1 MLNFNGI
8 DIPKFVK
15 VRAVNISA
23 LASVSTNLKESA
35 GGYGVLSG
43 SSTFGEKIIT
53 ADVSI
58 VIPSGY
64 SLQKCARELAGWL
77 VGNNFQLSPLII
89 KDDAEVHYMAKI
101 NNSVDISDLIFAG
114 EGSIEF
120 VVPSGVAVSN
130 TTKTYS
136 GTTKTSFT
144 YGGTIKAY
152 PQIEVT
158 INSGISSGS
167 VNIVNVKTG
176 EKVSLAGSFAVGDKI
191 IIDCSKHLVKVN
203 DKIQLNMLSLD
214 SQFFGTVLGG
224 NEISCSSTGASLKVI
239 FQERFL

>member
-8 DIPKFVK
+8 DIPNFIK

-23 LASVSTNLKESA
+23 LPSVSTNLKA
-35 GGYGVLSG
+35 NIGGYGVLSG
-43 SSTFGEKIIT
+43 NSTFAEKVISV
-53 ADVSI
+53 DVSI
-58 VIPSGY
+58 VIPSRY
-64 SLQKCARELAGWL
+64 TLQKCVRELAEWL
-77 VGNNFQLSPLII
+77 MGDNFKLSPLII
-89 KDDAEVHYMAKI
+89 KDDAEVYYMAKI
-101 NNSVDISDLIFAG
+101 SNSVDISDLIFAG
-114 EGSIEF
+114 EGSIKF
-120 VVPSGVAVSN
+120 VVPSGVAVGN
-130 TTKTYS
+130 EIKTYTGATKTV
-136 GTTKTSFT
+136 FT

-152 PQIEVT
+152 PQIEAT
-158 INSGISSGS
+158 INSEISSGS

-176 EKVSLAGSFAVGDKI
+176 EKISLAGSFAVGDKI
-191 IIDCSKHLVKVN
+191 TIDCSKHLVKVN

>member
-1 MLNFNGI
+1 MLNFNGV
-8 DIPKFVK
+8 DIPNFIK

-23 LASVSTNLKESA
+23 LASVSTNLKTNA

-43 SSTFGEKIIT
+43 NSTFAEKVIS
-53 ADVSI
+53 ADISI

-64 SLQKCARELAGWL
+64 SIQKCARELAGWL
-77 VGNNFQLSPLII
+77 KGNDFKLSPLII
-89 KDDAEVHYMAKI
+89 KDDSEVQYMAKV

-120 VVPSGVAVSN
+120 VIPSGVALGTS
-130 TTKTYS
+130 TKTYT
-136 GTTKTSFT
+136 GTTRAVFT

-158 INSGISSGS
+158 MNSQINSGSI
-167 VNIVNVKTG
+167 NIVNVKTG
-176 EKVSLAGSFAVGDKI
+176 EKISLAGSFNIGDKI
-191 IIDCSKHLVKVN
+191 VIDCSKHLVKVN
-203 DKIQLNMLSLD
+203 DEIQLNMLSLD
-214 SQFFGTVLGG
+214 SQFFGTVLGA